1 MTRATRSGR
10 TKLPPSSFVA
20 YRFGCTR
27 ACTATTSGHVTA
39 KGRRAGRADRA
50 QVARSKG
57 GAGKRVD
64 AKVTLPARAVRLVKQ
79 RRRAQL
85 ALDTVV
91 MSGGSAV
98 RLPARI
104 RIDATR

>member
-20 YRFGCTR
+20 YRFACTR
-27 ACTATTSGHVTA
+27 ACTATTSGRVTA
-39 KGRRAGRADRA
+39 RGRRAGRPIALK
-50 QVARSKG
+50 VARFKG
-57 GAGKRVD
+57 GPGRRVD

-79 RRRAQL
+79 RRGAQL

-91 MSGGSAV
+91 MSGGSAA

-104 RIDATR
+104 RIDARR